1 MYSKVIE
8 HESILQKLNE
18 ENEELRKKLELLEKE
33 NNTFDLDYNN
43 NKDSNCLTYENGID
57 NMCNG
62 EIMNL
67 YQEKRI

>member
-43 NKDSNCLTYENGID
+43 NKDSYCLSYENVLI
-57 NMCNG
+57 
-62 EIMNL
+62 IH
-67 YQEKRI
+67 